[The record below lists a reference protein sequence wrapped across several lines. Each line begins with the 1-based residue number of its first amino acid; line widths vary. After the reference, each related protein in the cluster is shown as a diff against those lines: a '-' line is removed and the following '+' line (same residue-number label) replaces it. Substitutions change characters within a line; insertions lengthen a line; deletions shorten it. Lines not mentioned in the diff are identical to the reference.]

1 MDILGEM
8 IEKVEENEAEEEKE
22 AEKIKQSTKIWT
34 AEEHDKLLE
43 DEIKQFLPREVVKSK
58 HHKCSRCGNDLGTVD
73 QWFNYAIKP
82 VHFGFT
88 MIPQPLCKSCFKDFE
103 DFMKAFEAKK

>member
-1 MDILGEM
+1 MDILDENV
-8 IEKVEENEAEEEKE
+8 EKAEE
-22 AEKIKQSTKIWT
+22 STKTLT

-43 DEIKQFLPREVVKSK
+43 DEIKQFLPRDAVKSK
-58 HHKCSRCGNDLGTVD
+58 HHKCSRCGNDLGTID

-82 VHFGFT
+82 VHFGYT

-103 DFMKAFEAKK
+103 AFMHAFDKK